1 MKQEWGVRQRMTPLV
16 RRDLP
21 SILVAIEATGRALVP
36 PLAVIGAV
44 RQYVHQQQPG
54 LLEKL
59 TPRKCISVE
68 MRDSSNS
75 RSSHNPKGWPRKM
88 FQFPRNVGAPQIPVS
103 LRMDDSY
110 AMLVLIYP
118 VVNVHEKGFM
128 LKPESSPATH
138 QLSWASPSYCY
149 STQGLLHSFSQ
160 CGNWLHQE
168 WLNGVAKLGKEDVV
182 GYHFK

>member
-1 MKQEWGVRQRMTPLV
+1 MTPLV

-21 SILVAIEATGRALVP
+21 SILVAIEATGRPLVP

-75 RSSHNPKGWPRKM
+75 RSSHNPKG
-88 FQFPRNVGAPQIPVS
+88 
-103 LRMDDSY
+103 
-110 AMLVLIYP
+110 
-118 VVNVHEKGFM
+118 
-128 LKPESSPATH
+128 
-138 QLSWASPSYCY
+138 
-149 STQGLLHSFSQ
+149 
-160 CGNWLHQE
+160 
-168 WLNGVAKLGKEDVV
+168 
-182 GYHFK
+182 